1 MSQKHHDEQR
11 LFEHCKQFRI
21 EPHTRVRLKDFD
33 PRFCGKYETKKQALQ
48 KIESLRKQMDDL
60 QYKLYAEKKRSVLIC
75 LQGLDAAGKD
85 GVVRHVLFSMN
96 PEGCRA
102 VSFKEP
108 SKEELAHDFLWRIEN
123 RAPKRGEVVIFNRS
137 HYEDVLIVRVHHLV
151 PKEVWSKRYEQI
163 NEFEQRLFDNGTHIL
178 KFFLHISKK
187 EQLAR
192 FKQRLDDPAR
202 QWKIS
207 EADYSE
213 RDYWSDYEKA
223 YEDVLEK
230 CSTRHA
236 PWYVIPSD
244 RKWFRDLTV
253 SAIIVDA
260 MQKLDIRLPA
270 PTVNIAAMRK
280 KYHQQLRG
288 K

>member
-1 MSQKHHDEQR
+1 MSPKNHDEKR

-21 EPHTRVRLKDFD
+21 EPHSRVRLKDFD
-33 PRFCGKYETKKQALQ
+33 PRFCGKYATKKQALQ

-85 GVVRHVLFSMN
+85 GVVRHVLSSMN

-102 VSFKEP
+102 ASFKEP
-108 SKEELAHDFLWRIEN
+108 SKEELAHDFLWRVEHQM
-123 RAPKRGEVVIFNRS
+123 PKRGEVVIFNRS
-137 HYEDVLIVRVHHLV
+137 HYEDVLVVRVHHLV
-151 PKEVWSKRYEQI
+151 PKEVWSKRYDQI

-207 EADYSE
+207 EADYTE

-236 PWYVIPSD
+236 PWYVIPAD
-244 RKWFRDLTV
+244 RKWFRDLAV

-270 PTVNIAAMRK
+270 PTVNIADMRK